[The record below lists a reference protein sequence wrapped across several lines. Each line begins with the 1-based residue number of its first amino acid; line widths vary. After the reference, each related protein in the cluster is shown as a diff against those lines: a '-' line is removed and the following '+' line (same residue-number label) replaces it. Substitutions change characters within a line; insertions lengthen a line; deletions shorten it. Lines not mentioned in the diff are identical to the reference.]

1 MDFTGAFG
9 PSHLFKDKALSS
21 PSLHADHTEIISWS
35 LDWPKLFNQPSWGYQ
50 LSNQWFYMTLKFIL
64 LRIRGIWLSNCGHSS
79 CLFLIQEP
87 SIRFSC
93 NQIYIY
99 IFHSTKSGKRPFA
112 NHTNIIRF
120 QKSAYEVVLAC
131 VAESCVISPRMTETS
146 TPDHGENA
154 QQSWVCLAQQW
165 WVCFRPQL

>member
-1 MDFTGAFG
+1 
-9 PSHLFKDKALSS
+9 
-21 PSLHADHTEIISWS
+21 
-35 LDWPKLFNQPSWGYQ
+35 
-50 LSNQWFYMTLKFIL
+50 MTLYYYEYVGFDYRSVDIQVF
-64 LRIRGIWLSNCGHSS
+64 
-79 CLFLIQEP
+79 LFLIQEP

-99 IFHSTKSGKRPFA
+99 IYIYIYICIFHSTKSGKRPLT

-165 WVCFRPQL
+165 VCFRPQL